1 MGNEEVLKALAD
13 VGMPFIIR
21 ESFLGY
27 KYRKK
32 QGQLYDTDQEIPTK
46 LITMYYALNP
56 DKQSF
61 DTLKQSFIDHY
72 IKNESDLEDID
83 YSDIH
88 GSIER
93 AGLGVMYEYI
103 HSEEIENGGIPP
115 FSFSKIDEIEKQ
127 KGRFN
132 IWTLQDLHSKLYS
145 LSPYPENAGKFRN
158 DSAYLPGTGTEL
170 CGWYDI
176 GDKLWELSPEVLK
189 LEDHALEIVNIREKG
204 LVNEYMEELFNYIF
218 DVIKLNCQLIKI
230 HPFSDGNGRTIRG
243 FTNKLFEDVGLPP
256 VYIKPNERTE
266 YQVAMNK
273 ANNEGDYDSI
283 NGFYLYKICDSII
296 ELDPRFSLSENK
308 EQKKTI

>member
-1 MGNEEVLKALAD
+1 MGNEEVLKALA
-13 VGMPFIIR
+13 
-21 ESFLGY
+21 
-27 KYRKK
+27 
-32 QGQLYDTDQEIPTK
+32 
-46 LITMYYALNP
+46 YALNP

-61 DTLKQSFIDHY
+61 DTLKRSFIEHY

-103 HSEEIENGGIPP
+103 HSE
-115 FSFSKIDEIEKQ
+115 EIEKQ

-189 LEDHALEIVNIREKG
+189 LEDHALEIVNSREKG
-204 LVNEYMEELFNYIF
+204 LVNEYKEELFNYIL

-308 EQKKTI
+308 EPKKTI